1 MPTFVIT
8 APSGKE
14 YEIEAPEGA
23 TREQAMQILQQRLG
37 PEAMQAQATP
47 AAEQVGRGIAG
58 GAIGALTTAADY
70 LPDPS
75 RLFMPKR
82 QQEELERGRGELRR
96 WATKPAESGY
106 ETAGRFV
113 GGALPTGLVGTEVL
127 AAKALL
133 PIFGRFAPALGEI
146 AGGAAAGALQ
156 PGGGAEGAEAG
167 AITAALSRFAGR
179 VGVPLST
186 LTRWMAKH
194 ATTASLV
201 GVANATGVGIHTL
214 AWWFA
219 LHNNPLSRLAGAATR
234 LTTRAPFAIAG
245 STPGSVLGS
254 IAGQFVGGGNGQK
267 TQDPTSQPGPP
278 EIPGSRP
285 PGREQSPI
293 QSDFEAL
300 GSAGGRGQSGRDND
314 TAADQRAD
322 SRWQDPNYFR

>member
-23 TREQAMQILQQRLG
+23 TREQAFQMLQQQLG
-37 PEAMQAQATP
+37 AEGIQAQGTP

-58 GAIGALTTAADY
+58 GVVGALTTAADY

-75 RLFMPKR
+75 RLFIPKR
-82 QQEELERGRGELRR
+82 QQEVLERGREELRQF
-96 WATKPAESGY
+96 ATKPAESGY
-106 ETAGRFV
+106 ETAGRMV
-113 GGALPTGLVGTEVL
+113 GGALPTGLAGTEVL
-127 AAKALL
+127 AARALL

-167 AITAALSRFAGR
+167 AITAAMTRAAGR
-179 VGVPLST
+179 LGVPLST
-186 LTRWMAKH
+186 LTGWMAKH
-194 ATTASLV
+194 ATTATLV
-201 GVANATGVGIHTL
+201 GFANATGIGIHNL

-219 LHNNPLSRLAGAATR
+219 LHNNPLSRLAGGAAR
-234 LTTRAPFAIAG
+234 LATRAPFAIAG
-245 STPGSVLGS
+245 STPGSVAGS
-254 IAGQFVGGGNGQK
+254 IAGQYVGGRNGQ
-267 TQDPTSQPGPP
+267 TQTPTPGDQPGPTERQP
-278 EIPGSRP
+278 T
-285 PGREQSPI
+285 PI

-300 GSAGGRGQSGRDND
+300 GAARGGGPRNND